1 MIAESGGAN
10 SPHRSWVKRLGGG
23 GGRESN
29 PPGALQP
36 LNGFED
42 RGAHQALIRLQGERS
57 HARSHSSDG
66 SILASMSDFGGL
78 IRDAR
83 EARGLSPHR
92 VGELIGRASGTV
104 KSWERGRTVPADPH
118 VVTSLAAVL
127 GLDELA
133 LFRAAGLNPPDHRE
147 ALTIEQ
153 ELATIAPRSA
163 PSDPPREVEL
173 QFIRAP
179 AGAPSGAPELA
190 SEGVAR
196 NQGVETETASN
207 ETAQPEESVTD
218 AVTAFLQK
226 GVDVIAEA
234 SAPVLEQFR
243 KARKERTRPAPR
255 PIVSHQPVAPSGSYL
270 DDPDEQWSYRL
281 RSLWTAA
288 GVGVLGILL
297 LWAGSRALDAL
308 GDSWEALLAGL

>member
-1 MIAESGGAN
+1 
-10 SPHRSWVKRLGGG
+10 
-23 GGRESN
+23 
-29 PPGALQP
+29 
-36 LNGFED
+36 
-42 RGAHQALIRLQGERS
+42 
-57 HARSHSSDG
+57 
-66 SILASMSDFGGL
+66 MSDFGGL

-127 GLDELA
+127 GLDEEA
-133 LFRAAGLNPPDHRE
+133 LFRAAGLNPPDHKT

-163 PSDPPREVEL
+163 PADPARDVEI
-173 QFIRAP
+173 QFTRTPAGAPFGPPDLAP
-179 AGAPSGAPELA
+179 AGAALSH
-190 SEGVAR
+190 GVKT
-196 NQGVETETASN
+196 ETETPST
-207 ETAQPEESVTD
+207 ETAQPEESVAD

-226 GVDVIAEA
+226 GVDAIAEA

-243 KARKERTRPAPR
+243 KARKEKTRPAPR
-255 PIVSHQPVAPSGSYL
+255 QIVSQQPVAPSGSYL

-288 GVGVLGILL
+288 GVGVLGMLL

-308 GDSWEALLAGL
+308 GDTWEALLAGL